1 MYRQVTGY
9 LDENK
14 DILKELPGFEENYS
28 VLLNKTEEISNL
40 QSEQMKY
47 NKRKAW
53 EKKELRHL
61 LEEKL
66 LEISGRIT
74 AFASLT
80 KDSMLLCNCRITP
93 WRISRLSHLDLHI
106 KGNIVHKMA
115 DEHIGELAPYGI
127 TADALKSLKETTD
140 AFFERWRNPESMK

>member
-1 MYRQVTGY
+1 MNNYQLNRYKMYRQVTGY

-80 KDSMLLCNCRITP
+80 KDSMLLCNCRLTP

-106 KGNIVHKMA
+106 K
-115 DEHIGELAPYGI
+115 
-127 TADALKSLKETTD
+127 
-140 AFFERWRNPESMK
+140 